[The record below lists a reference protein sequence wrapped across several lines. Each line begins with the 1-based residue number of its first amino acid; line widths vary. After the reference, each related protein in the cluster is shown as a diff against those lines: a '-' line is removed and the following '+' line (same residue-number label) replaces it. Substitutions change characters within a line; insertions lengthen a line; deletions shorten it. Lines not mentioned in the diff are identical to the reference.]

1 MEKLK
6 PKLEAE
12 LPAGALVL
20 PNTFAVRGWDPI
32 EVRTAPDVHASQ
44 VFLYRVGD

>member
-20 PNTFAVRGWDPI
+20 SNTFAVRGWDPI

-44 VFLYRVGD
+44 VYLYRVGD

>member
-6 PKLEAE
+6 PKLEAD

-20 PNTFAVRGWDPI
+20 PNTFAVPGRDPK
-32 EVRTAPDVHASQ
+32 VAGTAPDVHASQ
-44 VFLYRVGD
+44 GDLYRVGN